1 MKIVL
6 ILALAISIYAA
17 DTCYT
22 VQLVSKYNS
31 KKNIALLDKIDY
43 PQNCKLM
50 EIGKSLTVRCG
61 CYEKYVKADE
71 TLADLKQ
78 EYGEAVIATTYKYR
92 FDDMPKELKEESEP
106 ASISTIEETIKK
118 SSLSF
123 SELSNSRDNLN
134 QETISTKKEI
144 ASLEEEIEE
153 KNVISY
159 DISEKLVSKKE
170 SLAGSGKDSKQL
182 KRELKDAVDELSEL
196 QRIKDESSKYIDFR
210 ALNQDIEIA
219 ENRVKDLE
227 AKSSTMDK
235 KSLKSDISKLTI
247 LQKSLDKDI
256 ESLNLTLENK
266 RNKSLENESEL
277 RSITAQMKQKE
288 VVVAPVVQDE
298 KVEELVLVEDSVSI
312 EETPVVQS
320 HKVKKS
326 KKKKKSKNK
335 FIKKRD
341 ERYVYTPY
349 INMLRNDKGIGPFD
363 YKYKFGAQI
372 SYDIGIVSEV
382 DPLYSIGETHYTQN
396 DWRRVRV
403 THKGSFFDKKLFYEM
418 EYSFTGNN
426 QYKDMFIGY
435 TDKIDA
441 LNSRYRLKAGNIK
454 IPFSLEAYTSSKY
467 ITFMERAL
475 SDAYADGRKMGGELL
490 LSTKLDKNRIN
501 LFAAGFS
508 NSIDERIDNDVE
520 QPGYSLR
527 GTYAYKFSKRH
538 LISLG
543 GAIMNQDMKG
553 ENVRFSLSSESKFAK
568 NKYVSVKI
576 KDVDMMKK
584 SNIEAL
590 YINKKFSLQG
600 EYTTVVTEALENDYT
615 FDAYYLQGSYFL
627 LGKGRRYKLSTST
640 LGKIRPNKDGAL
652 ELAFRYSYID
662 LNDKDEH
669 GGTQTDYN
677 YALNWYYSPELK
689 FMVNYVVAEPSGTD
703 DYDGRLKIL
712 QARVLFAF

>member
-31 KKNIALLDKIDY
+31 KKNITLLDKMDY

-61 CYEKYVKADE
+61 CYEKYIQADE
-71 TLADLKQ
+71 SLVNLKQ
-78 EYGEAVIATTYKYR
+78 KYRQAVVSTTYKYR
-92 FDDMPKELKEESEP
+92 FDETPKEEQ
-106 ASISTIEETIKK
+106 A
-118 SSLSF
+118 
-123 SELSNSRDNLN
+123 
-134 QETISTKKEI
+134 QEIVEAAEQEVKQNK
-144 ASLEEEIEE
+144 
-153 KNVISY
+153 VIV
-159 DISEKLVSKKE
+159 IVP
-170 SLAGSGKDSKQL
+170 
-182 KRELKDAVDELSEL
+182 
-196 QRIKDESSKYIDFR
+196 I
-210 ALNQDIEIA
+210 
-219 ENRVKDLE
+219 
-227 AKSSTMDK
+227 
-235 KSLKSDISKLTI
+235 
-247 LQKSLDKDI
+247 
-256 ESLNLTLENK
+256 
-266 RNKSLENESEL
+266 
-277 RSITAQMKQKE
+277 
-288 VVVAPVVQDE
+288 VQDT
-298 KVEELVLVEDSVSI
+298 KSEELVLVKDITAVD
-312 EETPVVQS
+312 ETPIVFNKPTQAN
-320 HKVKKS
+320 KVKKS

-341 ERYVYTPY
+341 ARYVYTPY
-349 INMLRNDKGIGPFD
+349 INMLKNNKGIGPFD
-363 YKYKFGAQI
+363 YRYKFGAQI
-372 SYDIGIVSEV
+372 SYDVGIVSEV
-382 DPLYSIGETHYTQN
+382 DPLYSIRETHYTQN

-501 LFAAGFS
+501 IFAAGFS

-553 ENVRFSLSSESKFAK
+553 ENVRFNQSSESEFAK

-703 DYDGRLKIL
+703 D
-712 QARVLFAF
+712 